1 MLITAGRNKIKRLKI
16 CFNIEWL
23 VNAESS
29 HLLTCIS
36 MTYHEFL
43 VATYEEKLGAC
54 ETTYISALEL
64 IQLILE
70 FSQTISISTT

>member
-1 MLITAGRNKIKRLKI
+1 MI
-16 CFNIEWL
+16 
-23 VNAESS
+23 
-29 HLLTCIS
+29 
-36 MTYHEFL
+36 YHEFL

-54 ETTYISALEL
+54 ETTYMSALEL